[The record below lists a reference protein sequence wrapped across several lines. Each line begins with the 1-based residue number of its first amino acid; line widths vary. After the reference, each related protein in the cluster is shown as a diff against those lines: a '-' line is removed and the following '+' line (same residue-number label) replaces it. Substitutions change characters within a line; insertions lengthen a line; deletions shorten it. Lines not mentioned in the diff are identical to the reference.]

1 MGDIQ
6 MKNRNDIAASKDII
20 RDNLD
25 QTIQAYRD
33 GWNDVYM
40 DRGFRDKYETAPSG
54 YQVNYERGRQACIYA
69 KTLGMEPKPWRGR
82 VGINIPSYV
91 RAAGVY
97 VSRDFPLQ
105 KKAG

>member
-1 MGDIQ
+1 
-6 MKNRNDIAASKDII
+6 MKNRIDTAATKDNI

-25 QTIQAYRD
+25 QTIQAHRD

-40 DRGFRDKYETAPSG
+40 NRGFRDKYETAPSG
-54 YQVNYERGRQACIYA
+54 YQINYERGRQACIYA
-69 KTLGMEPKPWRGR
+69 KALGMDLKPWRGR
-82 VGINIPSYV
+82 VGVNIPAYV
-91 RAAGVY
+91 SAAGVY